1 MDAQTMLRTA
11 VVLLAVTAAGGLLL
25 AALRFSGR
33 EHLPPALAML
43 HGLLAGSGL
52 TLVLYAGFTAGMSTL
67 AWGGLALLV
76 IAALGGLLLN
86 LGYHWKNRPL
96 PVPIVLVHAAVA
108 VAGFVALAI
117 AAWR

>member
-1 MDAQTMLRTA
+1 MLKTA
-11 VVLLAVTAAGGLLL
+11 VVLLALTAAGGLLL
-25 AALRFSGR
+25 AGLRFSGR
-33 EHLPPALAML
+33 THLPPALAML

-52 TLVLYAGFTAGMSTL
+52 TLVLYAALVGGISTL

-76 IAALGGLLLN
+76 VAALGGLVLN

-96 PVPIVLVHAAVA
+96 PIPIVLVHAAVA
-108 VAGFVALAI
+108 VTGFVVLAI